1 MDKLHELKALKFT
14 FCFPFFFFF
23 ISNLSAVKEGEL
35 TDSISTK
42 SKDNDS
48 LPSVSLVRKQFGGR
62 YAISSEEFTS
72 EMVRLVKL
80 TVRLCM
86 RRIFFPFIALM
97 EVDFNFLRLELN
109 PEISHIWKENCHCGS
124 RFLHQLLSHLE
135 SLRKFFQMVW
145 IRFFLRYIFLLFSST
160 HLEYSA
166 AFG

>member
-1 MDKLHELKALKFT
+1 MLSL
-14 FCFPFFFFF
+14 FFFFF

-86 RRIFFPFIALM
+86 RRIFFPYIALM

-109 PEISHIWKENCHCGS
+109 PEISHI
-124 RFLHQLLSHLE
+124 
-135 SLRKFFQMVW
+135 
-145 IRFFLRYIFLLFSST
+145 
-160 HLEYSA
+160 
-166 AFG
+166 

>member
-1 MDKLHELKALKFT
+1 MFHDVNNEVTFQVFILFLINSVLSYSLFFMKFIYMDKLHELKALKFT

-80 TVRLCM
+80 TVHLCM
-86 RRIFFPFIALM
+86 RRIFFPYIALM

-109 PEISHIWKENCHCGS
+109 PEISHI
-124 RFLHQLLSHLE
+124 
-135 SLRKFFQMVW
+135 
-145 IRFFLRYIFLLFSST
+145 
-160 HLEYSA
+160 
-166 AFG
+166 

>member
-1 MDKLHELKALKFT
+1 MLSL
-14 FCFPFFFFF
+14 FFFFF

-86 RRIFFPFIALM
+86 RIFFPYIALM

-109 PEISHIWKENCHCGS
+109 PEISHI
-124 RFLHQLLSHLE
+124 
-135 SLRKFFQMVW
+135 
-145 IRFFLRYIFLLFSST
+145 
-160 HLEYSA
+160 
-166 AFG
+166 

>member
-1 MDKLHELKALKFT
+1 MSYTMFHDVNNEVTFQVFILFLINSVLSYSLFFMKFIYMDKLHELKALKFT

-80 TVRLCM
+80 TVHLCM
-86 RRIFFPFIALM
+86 RRIFFPYIALM

-109 PEISHIWKENCHCGS
+109 PEISHI
-124 RFLHQLLSHLE
+124 
-135 SLRKFFQMVW
+135 
-145 IRFFLRYIFLLFSST
+145 
-160 HLEYSA
+160 
-166 AFG
+166 

>member
-1 MDKLHELKALKFT
+1 MLSL
-14 FCFPFFFFF
+14 FFFF

-80 TVRLCM
+80 TVHLCM
-86 RRIFFPFIALM
+86 RRIFFPYIALM

-109 PEISHIWKENCHCGS
+109 PEISHI
-124 RFLHQLLSHLE
+124 
-135 SLRKFFQMVW
+135 
-145 IRFFLRYIFLLFSST
+145 
-160 HLEYSA
+160 
-166 AFG
+166 